1 MSNKE
6 TPVVDDASS
15 KLIERNEEMKKK
27 KEKYESEMKSHYI
40 SVLMSQTTYNE
51 EEAKERLE
59 ANNYNVMEAV
69 RDFMGINSSNKKQS
83 VERINKDNKSAFTVN
98 QGIYNHIRGMMDEA
112 SYRYEKQKQME
123 EKLQRIRENYQ
134 ERVLEKQNENK

>member
-6 TPVVDDASS
+6 TPAVDDASS

>member
-15 KLIERNEEMKKK
+15 KLIKRNEEMKKK
-27 KEKYESEMKSHYI
+27 KEKYEAEMKNHYI

-134 ERVLEKQNENK
+134 QRVLEKQNENK

>member
-1 MSNKE
+1 
-6 TPVVDDASS
+6 
-15 KLIERNEEMKKK
+15 
-27 KEKYESEMKSHYI
+27 
-40 SVLMSQTTYNE
+40 MSQTTYNE

>member
-6 TPVVDDASS
+6 TPVVEDASS

>member
-27 KEKYESEMKSHYI
+27 KEKYEAEMKSHYI

-134 ERVLEKQNENK
+134 ERVLEEQNENK